1 MAHVSH
7 KLKGALQGALA
18 GGGDPATSPLYVFGP
33 FLALIVGA
41 GVAPITMGASIWL
54 VVLTVVMV
62 SLMYRLVMV
71 WVVDGSGGSGLNEE
85 EFGPW
90 AVKLSAA
97 ITFVEYTLTFL
108 VSMAAL
114 VTFLADRIPALGG
127 ALLGVPIRSLV
138 AVVLSVLTGFLV
150 NRGPR
155 AAARAFGPATAAVLL
170 LLWAMIIATIWKRG
184 FHLPRLDFAAFHHSN
199 LHFTLAGYTRL
210 LALMTGIEIFAN
222 LVAAYDGTP
231 REKSRMAFRSLLI
244 IMGTTC
250 LTMLVVGPAILDL
263 SNPFNASTS
272 VFTQTMDRLLPMPLP
287 YLGSLVGIAV
297 LLSACAASAQ
307 GLQNLALGLRYRH
320 YIPATLGQ
328 RNRFDVADQPVWLE
342 VAIACLCFLLVG
354 THEELYLSVYAVG
367 VFILLSLTGW
377 ASVKRLGRHF
387 RLERRWV
394 LMLGLVGTALAAALT
409 SLATGLIFVERFKEG
424 AWTYFVMIP
433 ALFWAFGHIRRR
445 LGEPTPVEN
454 RLGVLFSEQ
463 KYLSL
468 PVAMPSA
475 AVSLKTILAPLDST
489 IGGEQALRYARRL
502 SRVYGARLVLAGIP
516 EARKDSLR
524 PDMGEYLSTLHE
536 ELTADDLDATTHLES
551 APTPGQAVARAAE
564 AVKAD
569 LVVWSSAT
577 PTEVLTEA
585 LNAGLDVPVLMMTDA
600 SDWHSRQP
608 GFGQLLVGLDGSAEA
623 EHILPLAASLA
634 KRFDSRMTLLSVPEG
649 SESEGYH
656 DTITR
661 YLAGVE
667 ATLHDDGVKARS
679 LVAGSGPAM
688 ALLETV
694 EAELPDLVVVTTHG
708 RGGLA
713 ASRAVRL
720 GSVAETL
727 LRKSPRPVLI
737 APLQAEG

>member
-7 KLKGALQGALA
+7 KLKGSLQGALA

-41 GVAPITMGASIWL
+41 GVAPITMGASIWM

-114 VTFLADRIPALGG
+114 VTFLADRIPALSGTLAG
-127 ALLGVPIRSLV
+127 LPIRSLV
-138 AVVLSVLTGFLV
+138 AVVLSILTGFIV
-150 NRGPR
+150 NRGPQ
-155 AAARAFGPATAAVLL
+155 AAARAFGPATAAVLI

-184 FHLPRLDFAAFHHSN
+184 FHLPRIDFSAFHHSN

-222 LVAAYDGTP
+222 LVAAYDGPP
-231 REKSRMAFRSLLI
+231 RQKSRMAFRSLLI

-263 SNPFNASTS
+263 SNPFSASTS

-287 YLGSLVGIAV
+287 YLGSLVGVAV

-320 YIPATLGQ
+320 YIPASLGQ
-328 RNRFDVADQPVWLE
+328 RNRYDVAGKPVWIE
-342 VAIACLCFLLVG
+342 VVLVCLCFLVVG
-354 THEELYLSVYAVG
+354 THEELYLSIYAVG

-377 ASVKRLGRHF
+377 ASVKRLGRQFH
-387 RLERRWV
+387 LERR
-394 LMLGLVGTALAAALT
+394 GLLLAALAGTALASALT
-409 SLATGLIFVERFKEG
+409 SMATGLIFVERFTEG
-424 AWTYFVMIP
+424 AWTYFIMIP
-433 ALFWAFGHIRRR
+433 ALFWAFGWVRRR

-489 IGGEQALRYARRL
+489 IGGELALRYARRL
-502 SRVYGARLVLAGIP
+502 SRVYGAQLVLAGIP
-516 EARKDSLR
+516 EGRKSSLR
-524 PDMGEYLSTLHE
+524 VDMHDYLSTLRD
-536 ELTADDLDATTHLES
+536 ELMADDLPAVIHLEPAS
-551 APTPGQAVARAAE
+551 TSGEAVARAA
-564 AVKAD
+564 VTFKAD
-569 LVVWSSAT
+569 LVVWSSST
-577 PTEVLTEA
+577 PTESLTDA
-585 LNAGLDVPVLMMTDA
+585 LNAGLITPVLMMTDA

-608 GFGQLLVGLDGSAEA
+608 GFGKLLVGLDGSAES
-623 EHILPLAASLA
+623 ERILPLAASLA

-649 SESEGYH
+649 SESEAYLEK
-656 DTITR
+656 ITR

-667 ATLHDDGVKARS
+667 ASLHDDGVKATS
-679 LVAGSGPAM
+679 LVSGSGPAI

-694 EAELPDLVVVTTHG
+694 ETELPDLVVITTHG

-737 APLQAEG
+737 APLRADG

>member
-7 KLKGALQGALA
+7 KLKSSLQGALA

-41 GVAPITMGASIWL
+41 GVANVTMGTSIWM
-54 VVLTVVMV
+54 VVFTVLMV

-127 ALLGVPIRSLV
+127 TLMGLPIRSLV
-138 AVVLSVLTGFLV
+138 AVLLSIITGFLV

-155 AAARAFGPATAAVLL
+155 MAARAFGPATAAVLI
-170 LLWAMIIATIWKRG
+170 LLWVMIAATLWKRG
-184 FHLPRLDFAAFHHSN
+184 LHLPSINFAAFHHSN

-231 REKSRMAFRSLLI
+231 RQKSRMAFRSLVI

-250 LTMLVVGPAILDL
+250 LTMLVVGPAIMDL
-263 SNPFNASTS
+263 SNPFNTSTS
-272 VFTQTMDRLLPMPLP
+272 VFTQTMDRLLPLPLA
-287 YLGSLVGIAV
+287 YLGSLVGVAV

-320 YIPATLGQ
+320 YIPAILGQ
-328 RNRFDVADQPVWLE
+328 RNRFDVADKPVWIE
-342 VAIACLCFLLVG
+342 VILACLCFLVVG

-387 RLERRWV
+387 KEERRTAIA
-394 LMLGLVGTALAAALT
+394 LGLVGTALAAVLT
-409 SLATGLIFVERFKEG
+409 SLATGLIFVERFTEG
-424 AWTYFVMIP
+424 AWTYLIMIP
-433 ALFWAFGHIRRR
+433 ALFWAFGRIRRR
-445 LGEPTPVEN
+445 LGEPTPVEQ
-454 RLGVLFSEQ
+454 RLGLLFSEQ

-475 AVSLKTILAPLDST
+475 AASLKTIVAPLDST

-502 SRVYGARLVLAGIP
+502 SRVYEAKLVLVGIP
-516 EARKDSLR
+516 EGRKTNLR
-524 PDMGEYLSTLHE
+524 PDLAEYLSTLHD
-536 ELTADDLDATTHLES
+536 ELTADALDAVVHLEP
-551 APTPGQAVARAAE
+551 APSCGEAVARAVVAHQ
-564 AVKAD
+564 AD

-577 PTEVLTEA
+577 PIESLTDA
-585 LNAGLDVPVLMMTDA
+585 LNAGLTAPVLMMTDA

-608 GFGQLLVGLDGSAEA
+608 GFGKLLVGLDGSAES
-623 EHILPLAASLA
+623 ERILPLAASLA

-649 SESEGYH
+649 SESEAYL
-656 DTITR
+656 DKIKR

-667 ATLHDDGVKARS
+667 SSLHDDGVKATS
-679 LVAGSGPAM
+679 LVGGSGPAI

-694 EAELPDLVVVTTHG
+694 ETELPDLVVVTTHG

-713 ASRAVRL
+713 ASRAAHL

-737 APLQAEG
+737 APLRAED